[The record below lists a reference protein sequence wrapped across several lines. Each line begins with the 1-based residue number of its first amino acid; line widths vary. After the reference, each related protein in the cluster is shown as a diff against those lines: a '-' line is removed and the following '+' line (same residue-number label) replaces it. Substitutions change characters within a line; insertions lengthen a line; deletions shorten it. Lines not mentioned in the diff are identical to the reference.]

1 MEIQVSYRKNN
12 RWRLLGIIW
21 GLVFLVAIAALA
33 IAVPGYLSGF
43 PFDPGREI
51 QASWWML
58 AFLRNFSSL
67 TSFSSAAISIALA
80 VLLFRKQH
88 EERMAIYL
96 SFYLM
101 AFAVIMAGPLE
112 AILFIVGASWD
123 IALFAQMAMMLP
135 TILFL
140 FTFPNGR
147 FEPGWTKWLAV
158 PAVLSIVIIL
168 LRPASDW
175 TLFSSAISQ
184 AVLVVIVLLILIGLN
199 VQIYRFR
206 NLSTQLERQQ
216 VKWVVAGL
224 IAWMFYMA
232 LSAFP
237 WIYVQGIPVD
247 QPLPWWSALAGTIW
261 WLSLIILPISLTVA
275 ILRFRLWDIDIII
288 RRTLQYALLTGL
300 LVLVYFGSIMLLQK
314 FIEALTGQQSPI
326 VIVISTLGIAA
337 LFNPLRL
344 RVQRFIDRRFF
355 RRKYDAEQTLT
366 RFAAIARDEVDMDKL
381 TVALLDVVE
390 ESMQPER
397 VSLWLKP
404 VRKIFGTRNLSD

>member
-1 MEIQVSYRKNN
+1 
-12 RWRLLGIIW
+12 
-21 GLVFLVAIAALA
+21 
-33 IAVPGYLSGF
+33 
-43 PFDPGREI
+43 
-51 QASWWML
+51 
-58 AFLRNFSSL
+58 
-67 TSFSSAAISIALA
+67 
-80 VLLFRKQH
+80 
-88 EERMAIYL
+88 
-96 SFYLM
+96 
-101 AFAVIMAGPLE
+101 
-112 AILFIVGASWD
+112 
-123 IALFAQMAMMLP
+123 
-135 TILFL
+135 
-140 FTFPNGR
+140 
-147 FEPGWTKWLAV
+147 LAV

-184 AVLVVIVLLILIGLN
+184 AVLVVIVLLILIGLY

-326 VIVISTLGIAA
+326 VIVISTMGIAA